1 MSISYTDV
9 KSNEL
14 ISDSILKLI
23 PRTCNICGR
32 ELQFSDSLKMVQ
44 CTNKNCK
51 GKILKRCLLFNRTL
65 GIEISTQDLIQIIG
79 KLNIITPYQL
89 LMIDE
94 VMDSGIYDFCDIQNI
109 DKAIQIIKKLKQ
121 EEHFIYNIVEW
132 CGIEELSKIAQK
144 ILYGFNSI
152 EEVYEEIDS
161 SRVIFL
167 NERLGIRSSDSTI
180 ISVEIYNLILAIK
193 EELIFAETQLKIRK
207 HKNVVRLAF
216 SDSNIGHFINKA
228 ELIQYLEYTY
238 DISVL
243 HISSINSYTD
253 ILIKNGSS
261 SNTKLRIARTI
272 NEKYIADSINN
283 GEFNLDDIGKF
294 EDNKLK
300 PIGSIIYIDKLDN
313 ILDRLDILAGK
324 K

>member
-1 MSISYTDV
+1 M
-9 KSNEL
+9 
-14 ISDSILKLI
+14 
-23 PRTCNICGR
+23 
-32 ELQFSDSLKMVQ
+32 
-44 CTNKNCK
+44 
-51 GKILKRCLLFNRTL
+51 
-65 GIEISTQDLIQIIG
+65 
-79 KLNIITPYQL
+79 
-89 LMIDE
+89 
-94 VMDSGIYDFCDIQNI
+94 
-109 DKAIQIIKKLKQ
+109 
-121 EEHFIYNIVEW
+121 
-132 CGIEELSKIAQK
+132 
-144 ILYGFNSI
+144 
-152 EEVYEEIDS
+152 
-161 SRVIFL
+161 
-167 NERLGIRSSDSTI
+167 
-180 ISVEIYNLILAIK
+180 
-193 EELIFAETQLKIRK
+193 FAETQLKIRK

-272 NEKYIADSINN
+272 NEKYVADSINN